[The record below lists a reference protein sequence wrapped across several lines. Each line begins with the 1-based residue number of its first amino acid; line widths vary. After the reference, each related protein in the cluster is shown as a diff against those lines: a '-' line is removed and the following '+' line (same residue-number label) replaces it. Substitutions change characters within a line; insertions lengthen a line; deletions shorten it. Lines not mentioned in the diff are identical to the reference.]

1 MARTIR
7 CSILTPEKAV
17 YEGDAEAVYLTA
29 FDGEAGI
36 LPGHAPMVVQLGIC
50 AVRLVSGSHTT
61 MFEVEGGFA
70 EVTGKSVI
78 LLAEEAMKREELSER
93 HIRSEL
99 DELTA
104 MPRPADRL
112 EAERHEK
119 DLKKLRSR
127 LKLATKI

>member
-1 MARTIR
+1 MAHTIR

-29 FDGEAGI
+29 YDGERGV
-36 LPGHAPMVVQLGIC
+36 LPGHAPMVVQLGIG
-50 AVRLVSGSHTT
+50 AVRLVNGSHTA

-70 EVTGKSVI
+70 EITGKSVI
-78 LLAEEAMKREELSER
+78 LLAEEAMKKDELSER
-93 HIRSEL
+93 HIRTEL
-99 DELTA
+99 DEVSA
-104 MPRPADRL
+104 MPKPAERR

-127 LKLATKI
+127 LKVATK